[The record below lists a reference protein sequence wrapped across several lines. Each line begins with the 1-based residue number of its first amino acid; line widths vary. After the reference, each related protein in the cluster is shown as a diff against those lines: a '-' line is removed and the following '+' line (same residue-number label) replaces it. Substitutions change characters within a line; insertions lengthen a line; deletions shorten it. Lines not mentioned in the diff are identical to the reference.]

1 MAGAGPAGLAIAG
14 ALIARGLRVACGDP
28 EPGRRW
34 AHHTS
39 TWADEI
45 EPLGLDAYCDRIW
58 PRVEVIF
65 GERSRRVFQRGYT
78 HFDNDALKKA
88 VLPPSI
94 EMVEGRVRRSE
105 HDRQGSTVELEG
117 GEKLR
122 ASLVFDATGHDHA
135 LLPSAHQADSF
146 QGVYGILARVD
157 RHPFDLDRMLL
168 MDFRH
173 AFLGNRTSPPTFL
186 YAMPWD
192 RDYAFFEETSLAGS
206 SNIPIEVLQGRL
218 YLRLASL
225 GIRIRSVESVEA
237 DSLPLNGP
245 LPDPAARVIGFGAA
259 GGFVQASTGWSVGHS
274 LRLAGPVSEL
284 VVAGLGEGLAPEEI
298 ARRVYRLVGTPAL
311 LRMRRFH
318 LQGGRL
324 FGHIG
329 IRTLSVL
336 MKVFFNAPGNM
347 WKVYLSNDCTV
358 PGIEGALAAGNRGPS
373 SFGEANRH
381 SQTGA

>member
-1 MAGAGPAGLAIAG
+1 MEINYDVIVAGAGPAGLAIAG
-14 ALIARGLRVACGDP
+14 ALIARGLRVACVDP

-34 AHHTS
+34 TNHTS

-45 EPLGLDAYCDRIW
+45 QPLGLDAYCDRIW

-65 GERSRRVFQRGYT
+65 GERSRQVFQRGYT
-78 HFDNDALKKA
+78 HFDNDALKQA
-88 VLPPSI
+88 LLPPSI
-94 EMVEGRVRRSE
+94 EMVEGRVTRSE

-122 ASLVFDATGHDHA
+122 AALVFDASGHDHA
-135 LLPSAHQADSF
+135 LLPSAHEADSF
-146 QGVYGILARVD
+146 QRVYGILARVD

-192 RDYAFFEETSLAGS
+192 SDYAFFEEVSLADS
-206 SNIPIEVLQGRL
+206 SNIPMEVLQGRL

-225 GIRIRSVESVEA
+225 GIRIRRVESVEA
-237 DSLPLNGP
+237 GSLPLNGP
-245 LPDPAARVIGFGAA
+245 LPDPTARVMGFGAA
-259 GGFVQASTGWSVGHS
+259 GGFVHPSTGWSVSRS

-284 VVAGLGEGLAPEEI
+284 VDAGLGEGLAPEEI
-298 ARRVYRLVGTPAL
+298 ARRVYRLMWTPAL
-311 LRMRRFH
+311 LRMRRLH
-318 LQGGRL
+318 LQGGKF

-329 IRTLSVL
+329 IRTLSVF
-336 MKVFFNAPGNM
+336 MRVFFNAPGDM
-347 WKVYLSNDCTV
+347 WKVYLSSDCTIL
-358 PGIEGALAAGNRGPS
+358 GMTGALAAGIRKRSG
-373 SFGEANRH
+373 G
-381 SQTGA
+381 